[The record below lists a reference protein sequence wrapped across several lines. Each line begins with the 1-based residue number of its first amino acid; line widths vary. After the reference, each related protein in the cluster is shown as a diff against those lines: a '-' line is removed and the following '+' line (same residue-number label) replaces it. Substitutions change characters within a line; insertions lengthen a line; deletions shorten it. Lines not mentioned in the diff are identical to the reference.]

1 MITGIFIIFSLYAI
15 VIAIAEL
22 LFVGG
27 ISSHVTRKFSHIGA
41 GIVSATLPFFVSLNI
56 SIVIGILFFA
66 LFFYSKKN
74 NLFPS
79 IYGGRDDHGA
89 AYFPLGL
96 VICAILFWNIN
107 SIIFSMAIFLF
118 AIADG
123 VAGLVGEKYGKN
135 EYNFMGKKTIEGS
148 VAFFVASFAI
158 LVAGVYLFPVGI
170 SVLPVFVFI
179 PLSAIFLSIAE
190 GLFGKGLDNL
200 VLPSL
205 AGFIFAVL
213 L

>member
-1 MITGIFIIFSLYAI
+1 MIDGVVTIFLLYAV
-15 VIAIAEL
+15 VIAVAEL
-22 LFVGG
+22 LFKSGV
-27 ISSHVTRKFSHIGA
+27 SSNVTRKFSHIGA

-56 SIVIGILFFA
+56 SIAIGTLFFL

-74 NLFPS
+74 NLFPG

-107 SIIFSMAIFLF
+107 PIIFSMAVFLF
-118 AIADG
+118 SIADG

-148 VAFFVASFAI
+148 VSFFVVSFTI
-158 LVAGVYLFPVGI
+158 IMLSTKLLVA
-170 SVLPVFVFI
+170 SVAVVPVFVFI
-179 PLSAIFLSIAE
+179 LLASILLSFAE
-190 GLFGKGLDNL
+190 GLLGKGFDNL
-200 VLPSL
+200 VLPSM
-205 AGFIFAVL
+205 AGFIFAIL